1 MLRKLFPKVILY
13 GVLGILIT
21 GLPRLGAQTATGSV
35 VGTVQ
40 DASGAV
46 VPGANVTITNKGTA
60 VSRSLVTN
68 SEGLYSAPSLQAG
81 DYEVKVES
89 SGFRTTVLDAQVLA
103 GSTTTANVSLSLG
116 EAQQT
121 VTVEAVT
128 AQMNYESNTVAGSI
142 ERNTIQNMPLNGRS
156 FLQLASLEPGV
167 QIVAGATG
175 ARNAPVQISI
185 LGSATNQSFTTNNTL
200 ITLDGLSL
208 MDQLDGGNT
217 DLNFSQEVVQEFQI
231 SSLNF
236 DISTGITSS
245 GTVNIV
251 SRSGSNDFHGSAFY
265 FYRDHNMAAYP
276 ALNRSTLAP
285 NPYFVRKDPGFWV
298 GGPIK
303 KDKIF
308 FFASYEALNQVNT
321 ITFQPNL
328 PSLQPLAGNFES
340 PFRYHYPNV
349 RFDYRISDKHTAFL
363 RYTHDGNAGFA
374 PEVGTPS
381 EPSAWINLNNFSDQY
396 AMGITSTLSPTLVND
411 FRLGWRIWDNKENLP
426 TAAQCQAPCV
436 DGVQDNGPNLS
447 LVGAVGFSAG
457 VTGNASQRRIARH
470 YEPQDTLTWQ
480 KGNHRLRFGG
490 DMDLYVDLWYWGLCA
505 DSCAV
510 GWSTETTQATLAAY
524 PGALQTYFPN
534 LPTRITTTAQLYNE
548 PFYSGSSYLGNL
560 IIPGRYHQDSER
572 RDFRPKIFVQDTWKI
587 RPNFSVN
594 YGLAWQVETGDFNS
608 DLPNPAFLT
617 PILGANHLNPTPV
630 QWHDFQPAIGF
641 AWSPGKSSKWV
652 IRGGAGVYF
661 DSMPG
666 YYRMSNIGTIGP
678 LGDGPISVSN
688 AAFSNPFQGIVEF
701 VGGKIIPVPVGAP
714 IPTAVLSNFTIGDWV
729 QAFQAQKA
737 TISAALGPTP
747 PLSGPYSVTGLNI
760 SKSSGYL
767 YPPNEPNP
775 RSYQTSIGVQRDL
788 GHDMVVTVDYARRL
802 ADHTQLS
809 ADLNHFNEFI
819 NGVRTPVIPAC
830 TTSPDLNPNDQCS
843 SGALTFLTTQGRT
856 VYEGLLVKLA
866 KRFSNHYQFTAS
878 YAYQNLNG
886 IASIVN
892 YNNWFQSYGPLMPR
906 QNLNVSGTVNLP
918 WGFELSLNSS
928 MQSRNPFGALTTGV
942 DLDGTGATSSTNL
955 PGLPYNCLN
964 ITCGRQ
970 QLVAAV
976 ANFNA
981 TYAGTK
987 QPNGLTI
994 PKYVLPPNYQFGT
1007 PTISQDLRVT
1017 KTFAYKERYRLALFA
1032 EAFNAFNIANLT
1044 GYSTALDIANANPA
1058 AQTYSFGQP
1067 TQRAGQTFLSYGPRA
1082 FQIGGRFTF

>member
-1 MLRKLFPKVILY
+1 MLKKILPKVVLY
-13 GVLGILIT
+13 GLLGILVT
-21 GLPRLGAQTATGSV
+21 GSSRLGAQTATGAV

-40 DASGAV
+40 DGSGAV

-68 SEGLYSAPSLQAG
+68 SDGLYSAPSLQAG

-103 GSTTTANVSLSLG
+103 GTTTTANVTLSLG

-128 AQMNYESNTVAGSI
+128 AQMNYDSNTVAGSI
-142 ERNTIQNMPLNGRS
+142 ERGTIQDMPLNGRS

-167 QIVAGATG
+167 QIIAGATG

-185 LGSATNQSFTTNNTL
+185 LGAATNQSFTTNNTL

-276 ALNRSTLAP
+276 ALNRSPLAP
-285 NPYFVRKDPGFWV
+285 NPYFVRKDPGFWL

-308 FFASYEALNQVNT
+308 FFASYEALDQINT

-328 PSLQPLAGNFES
+328 PSLQPLASNFSS

-381 EPSAWINLNNFSDQY
+381 EPSAWINLNNFSDQF
-396 AMGITSTLSPTLVND
+396 AMGVTSTLSPTLVND

-426 TAAQCQAPCV
+426 TATQCQAPCI

-447 LVGAVGFSAG
+447 LIGALGFSAG

-480 KGNHRLRFGG
+480 KGNHRIRFGG
-490 DMDLYVDLWYWGLCA
+490 DMDVYVDLWYWGLCA
-505 DSCAV
+505 NSCAV

-524 PGALQTYFPN
+524 PGAVQTYFPN

-548 PFYSGSSYLGNL
+548 PFFSGSSYLGNL

-572 RDFRPKIFVQDTWKI
+572 RDFRPKVFVQDTWKI
-587 RPNFSVN
+587 RPNLSVN

-608 DLPNPAFLT
+608 DLPNPAFLA
-617 PILGANHLNPTPV
+617 PILGANNLHPTPV
-630 QWHDFQPAIGF
+630 QWHDFEPAVGF

-688 AAFSNPFQGIVEF
+688 AAFSNPFPGIVEF
-701 VGGKIIPVPVGAP
+701 VGGKTIPVPVGAP
-714 IPTAVLSNFTIGDWV
+714 IPTAVLSNFTVGDWV
-729 QAFQAQKA
+729 QAFQAQKGA
-737 TISAALGPTP
+737 ISAALGPIP
-747 PLSGPYSVTGLNI
+747 PISGPYSVTGLNI

-767 YPPNEPNP
+767 FPPNEPNP
-775 RSYQTSIGVQRDL
+775 RSFQTSIGVQRDL
-788 GHDMVVTVDYARRL
+788 GHDMVATVDYARRL
-802 ADHTQLS
+802 SDHTQLS
-809 ADLNHFNEFI
+809 ADLNHFNEFV

-830 TTSPDLNPNDQCS
+830 TKSPDLNPNDQCS
-843 SGALTFLTTQGRT
+843 SGPLSFLLTQGRT

-866 KRFSNHYQFTAS
+866 KRFSNRYQFTAS

-886 IASIVN
+886 IAGIVN

-906 QNLNVSGTVNLP
+906 QNLNISGTVNLP

-928 MQSRNPFGALTTGV
+928 MQSRNPFTALTTGV
-942 DLDGTGATSSTNL
+942 DLDGTGATSSTPL

-970 QLVAAV
+970 QLIAAV

-1007 PTISQDLRVT
+1007 PTISQDFRLT
-1017 KTFAYKERYRLALFA
+1017 KTFAYKERYRLDLFV

-1044 GYSTALDIANANPA
+1044 GYSGALDIASANPA
-1058 AQTYSFGQP
+1058 NQTYSFGRP

-1082 FQIGGRFTF
+1082 IQVGGRVTF

>member
-1 MLRKLFPKVILY
+1 MFRKVFPKVVLY
-13 GVLGILIT
+13 ALVGILVSRA
-21 GLPRLGAQTATGSV
+21 PRLGAQTATGGV

-46 VPGANVTITNKGTA
+46 IPGATVTVTNKATA
-60 VSRSLVTN
+60 ISRNLSTN
-68 SEGLYSAPSLQAG
+68 AEGLYSAPALQAG

-89 SGFRTTVLDAQVLA
+89 PGFRTTLLDAQVLA
-103 GSTTTANVSLSLG
+103 GNTTTANVTLSLG

-121 VTVEAVT
+121 VNVEAQSV
-128 AQMNYESNTVAGSI
+128 QMNYESNTVAGSI
-142 ERNTIQNMPLNGRS
+142 ERNTIQDMPLNGRS

-217 DLNFSQEVVQEFQI
+217 DLNFSQEIVQEFQI

-251 SRSGSNDFHGSAFY
+251 SRGGTNDFHGSGFY

-276 ALNRSTLAP
+276 ALNRSPLAP

-308 FFASYEALNQVNT
+308 FFFSYEALNQVNT
-321 ITFQPNL
+321 ITSQPNL
-328 PSLQPLAGNFES
+328 PSLKPLAANFSS

-381 EPSAWINLNNFSDQY
+381 EPSAWINLNNFSDQW

-426 TAAQCQAPCV
+426 TAAQCQFPCV

-490 DMDLYVDLWYWGLCA
+490 DLDVYVDLWYWGLCA
-505 DSCAV
+505 ESCAV

-534 LPTRITTTAQLYNE
+534 LPTSITTTAQLFNE

-572 RDFRPKIFVQDTWKI
+572 RDFRPKVFAQDTWKI
-587 RPNFSVN
+587 RPNLSVN
-594 YGLAWQVETGDFNS
+594 YGLAWQAETGDFNS
-608 DLPNPAFLT
+608 DLPNPAFLA
-617 PILGANHLNPTPV
+617 PILGANNLHPTPV
-630 QWHDFQPAIGF
+630 QWHDFEPAMGF
-641 AWSPGKSSKWV
+641 AWSPGKSTKWV
-652 IRGGAGVYF
+652 IRGGAGLYF

-688 AAFSNPFQGIVEF
+688 AAFSNPFPGIVEF

-714 IPTAVLSNFTIGDWV
+714 VPTAVLTNFTIGDWV
-729 QAFQAQKA
+729 QAFQAQKGA
-737 TISAALGPTP
+737 ISAALGPTP
-747 PLSGPYSVTGLNI
+747 PANGPYTVTGLNI
-760 SKSSGYL
+760 SKSTGYL
-767 YPPNEPNP
+767 YPPNEPNV
-775 RSYQTSIGVQRDL
+775 RSFQTSIGVQHDL
-788 GHDMVVTVDYARRL
+788 GHDLVVTVDYARRL
-802 ADHTQLS
+802 AGHNQLT
-809 ADLNHFNEFI
+809 ADLNHFNKFV

-830 TTSPDLNPNDQCS
+830 TTSPDLNPNDECS
-843 SGALTFLTTQGRT
+843 SGPLTFLLTQGRS

-866 KRFSNHYQFTAS
+866 KRFSNRYQFTAS

-892 YNNWFQSYGPLMPR
+892 YDSYFESYGPLSPR
-906 QNLNVSGTVNLP
+906 HNLNISGTVNLP

-928 MQSRNPFGALTTGV
+928 IQSRNPFGAVTTGV
-942 DLDGTGATSSTNL
+942 DLDGTGATSSTPL

-964 ITCGRQ
+964 ITCGKS

-994 PKYVLPPNYQFGT
+994 PKYVLPPNYQFGK
-1007 PTISQDLRVT
+1007 PTISQDFRLT
-1017 KTFAYKERYRLALFA
+1017 KTFAYKERYRLAIFG

-1044 GYSTALDIANANPA
+1044 GYSGALDIASANPA
-1058 AQTYSFGQP
+1058 AQTYSYAQP

-1082 FQIGGRFTF
+1082 IQVGARVTF